1 VSLAADTLRAYNH
14 VRGIYLPI
22 AVGVFALVV
31 GSLLILLVR
40 GARRRA
46 APGRRSNAL
55 RFELAYAVSL
65 AGVVAVLVTVTFRTE
80 TPLDRTAAH
89 PALRIVVTAAQWSWR
104 FTYPGGATV
113 EAVSTW
119 HPAAALVPTDRE
131 VEFVGSSRDVIHGFW
146 VPQLHFQ
153 RQLLPG
159 YETHFD
165 LRFDRPG
172 RYGGECSV
180 FCGDQHSQMH
190 FSIEAVSPQRFE
202 RWLQSVQS
210 SAAASRGAVLP
221 NAPARN
227 DDVKPQAA
235 S

>member
-1 VSLAADTLRAYNH
+1 LSLAADTLRAYNH

-31 GSLLILLVR
+31 GCLLILLVR

-55 RFELAYAVSL
+55 RFEIVYAVLL

-104 FTYPGGATV
+104 FTYPGGASV
-113 EAVSTW
+113 VAVSTW
-119 HPAAALVPTDRE
+119 HPAAALVPTGSE

-159 YETHFD
+159 YDTRFD

-190 FSIEAVSPQRFE
+190 FSIEAVSPERFE
-202 RWLQSVQS
+202 RWLRSHQGAKSPR
-210 SAAASRGAVLP
+210 SANSHTG
-221 NAPARN
+221 APAGTTT
-227 DDVKPQAA
+227 
-235 S
+235 

>member
-55 RFELAYAVSL
+55 RFEIAYAVAL
-65 AGVVAVLVTVTFRTE
+65 AGVVAVLMTVTFRTE

-89 PALRIVVTAAQWSWR
+89 PALRIVITAAQWSWR
-104 FTYPGGATV
+104 FAYPGGASV

-119 HPAAALVPTDRE
+119 HPAAALVPTGSE

-159 YETHFD
+159 YETRFD

-190 FSIEAVSPQRFE
+190 FSIEAVAPERFE
-202 RWLQSVQS
+202 HWLRSHQ
-210 SAAASRGAVLP
+210 SAATSRPESSLTAAVRTM
-221 NAPARN
+221 A
-227 DDVKPQAA
+227 
-235 S
+235 